1 MAKRRR
7 RPASN
12 NKKQN
17 STSGFDSKGW
27 QRFRSFY
34 VPLVLIIL
42 MIATVG
48 VIVVSGYRK
57 VTNSNFFDVDKISF
71 HGLNRVSQEEVE
83 KIVRS
88 KTAKTTVWN
97 VDLEEIRAEIEKLTY
112 VKSAAIS
119 RVLPDQISVTVEER
133 IPRALVSSQNGDFWV
148 DEDARILGRVGKDEA
163 HTEFPLHGWDETKTD
178 RSQKENL
185 QRVKLYQSIREDFG
199 RAGISER
206 VVALNLADMQDV
218 QVSIIDSDEPVYVM
232 LGNEDFG
239 KRLSKALRMIE
250 GKGQK
255 IETLVS
261 HGTSVSAQYRQ
272 N

>member
-1 MAKRRR
+1 MARSKRRT
-7 RPASN
+7 PSN

-17 STSGFDSKGW
+17 STDGFASKGW
-27 QRFRSFY
+27 KRFRSFY
-34 VPLVLIIL
+34 LPLALILL
-42 MIATVG
+42 MIAMVG
-48 VIVVSGYRK
+48 VIAVSGYRK
-57 VTNSNFFDVDKISF
+57 VTSSPFFEVEKITF
-71 HGLNRVSQEEVE
+71 QGLQRVTPEEIE

-88 KTAKTTVWN
+88 KTARSTVWE
-97 VDLEEIRAEIEKLTY
+97 VDLGDVRAEVEKLAY

-119 RVLPDQISVTVEER
+119 RVLPDQIAVTIEER
-133 IPRALVSSQNGDFWV
+133 IPRALVSLQNGDFWV
-148 DEDARILGRVGKDEA
+148 DEDARILGRVGKDE
-163 HTEFPLHGWDETKTD
+163 TRMEFPLRGWDETKTD

-185 QRVKLYQSIREDFG
+185 QRVKLYQTIREEFG
-199 RAGISER
+199 KAGISDR

-218 QVSIIDSDEPVYVM
+218 QVSIIDSEEPVYVM

-261 HGTSVSAQYRQ
+261 HGTTVSAQYRQ